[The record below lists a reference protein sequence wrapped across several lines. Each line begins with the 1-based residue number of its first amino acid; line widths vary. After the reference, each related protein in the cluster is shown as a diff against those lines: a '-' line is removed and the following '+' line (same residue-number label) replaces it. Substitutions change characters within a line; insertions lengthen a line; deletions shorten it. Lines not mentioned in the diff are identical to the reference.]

1 MFWALLFSHLIAD
14 YPLQT
19 DGLVRAKKTCM
30 GLLLHVAIHLATMC
44 VVLFGVLD
52 MPLSP
57 ALPAVLAV
65 TMCHLGIDIWKN
77 VLARLKPQW
86 VIGGYLQD
94 QVLHLVSIT
103 LAAAWYA
110 HTCTVPLFALPAQTA
125 SAWLLPASGYVL
137 VTHAWFVTE
146 RVLSYRAKAYQEW
159 LQAHLWPRLMSRT
172 ILFSVWLLGGTAWG
186 AIALLGALTLHWYD
200 LGCRYRWRALGI
212 DLAVVVGIIPLLYL
226 AHLVS
231 M

>member
-1 MFWALLFSHLIAD
+1 PFAV
-14 YPLQT
+14 T
-19 DGLVRAKKTCM
+19 
-30 GLLLHVAIHLATMC
+30 
-44 VVLFGVLD
+44 
-52 MPLSP
+52 LSR
-57 ALPAVLAV
+57 LPAHAV
-65 TMCHLGIDIWKN
+65 
-77 VLARLKPQW
+77 V
-86 VIGGYLQD
+86 GG
-94 QVLHLVSIT
+94 
-103 LAAAWYA
+103 
-110 HTCTVPLFALPAQTA
+110 
-125 SAWLLPASGYVL
+125 LLPASGYVL

-159 LQAHLWPRLMSRT
+159 LQARLWPRLMSRT
-172 ILFSVWLLGGTAWG
+172 ILFSVWLLGGTVWG